1 MTAKL
6 QALILAAGKGTRMKS
21 ELPKVVHPILSKP
34 MVTYVIEAV
43 RAVGCEKT
51 TLVTGYKSE
60 LVRDVLASENIAFV
74 EQSQQLGTGH
84 AVQCFARSIEAMPE
98 NLLVVCGDTPLISS
112 DTLSQMIE
120 MHRLHKPAI
129 TMMTLRMENPGNYG
143 RILRKDGKVCAIREA
158 RDCSQDE
165 LKVNEVNLAVYLF
178 AGQFLKNNIFTLNS
192 SNRQNEYYLTDLVEI
207 AVTQNLQVI
216 SCIEKDEA
224 STLGINSRQH
234 LAEVSGI
241 LQGQI
246 LERLMNAGVTI
257 TSPQNTFIGP
267 DVNIAPDTTIHP
279 GTMISGRCN
288 IGRDCIIGPNC
299 RISDATI
306 GNNCN
311 LEACVI
317 SKTSVTDNS
326 RIEPFSLIEG

>member
-1 MTAKL
+1 MTTKL

-21 ELPKVVHPILSKP
+21 ELPKVVHPILGKP
-34 MVTYVIEAV
+34 MVSYVIEAV
-43 RAVGCEKT
+43 RTVGGEKI

-60 LVRDVLASENIAFV
+60 LVQDALAGENVAFV
-74 EQSQQLGTGH
+74 EQAQQLGTGH
-84 AVQCFARSIEAMPE
+84 AVQCFARTLEATPE
-98 NLLVVCGDTPLISS
+98 HLLVVCGDTPLISS
-112 DTLSQMIE
+112 DTLSEMIE
-120 MHRLHKPAI
+120 LHKLHKPAI
-129 TMMTLRMENPGNYG
+129 TMMTLKMKDPGNYG
-143 RILRKDGKVCAIREA
+143 RVLRKDGKVCAIREA

-178 AGQFLKNNIFTLNS
+178 EGQFLKNNIFSLNS
-192 SNRQNEYYLTDLVEI
+192 SNRQNEYYLTDLVEM
-207 AVTQNLQVI
+207 AVAQNLQVI
-216 SCIEKDEA
+216 SCIEKDES

-234 LAEVSGI
+234 LAQVSAI
-241 LQGQI
+241 LQQQI

-267 DVNIAPDTTIHP
+267 DVDIAPDTTIHP
-279 GTMISGRCN
+279 GTMISGKCN

-299 RISDATI
+299 HISASTV

-311 LEACVI
+311 LEACII
-317 SKTSVTDNS
+317 SKTSITDNS

>member
-60 LVRDVLASENIAFV
+60 LVRNILASESVAFV

-84 AVQCFARSIEAMPE
+84 AVQCFAKAIETMPE

-112 DTLSQMIE
+112 DTLSEMIE